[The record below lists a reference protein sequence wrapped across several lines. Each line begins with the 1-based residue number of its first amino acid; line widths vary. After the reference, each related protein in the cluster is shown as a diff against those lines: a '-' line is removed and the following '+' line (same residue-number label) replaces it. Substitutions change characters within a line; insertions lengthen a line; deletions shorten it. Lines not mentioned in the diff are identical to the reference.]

1 MSEMP
6 FILSNRDEDRKIF
19 EAMINKTMASFFR
32 TMGDGKAFS
41 GIDPYSLRRKVKEM
55 GFLPEKGIGFDAALS
70 KVEETVLANLLRTWS
85 TSYMPHLHSPALL
98 ESICSE
104 LLIAS
109 FNDSMDSWDQGPA
122 ATEVEEA
129 VIGSLLSLFG
139 YPEGSD
145 GTFTSGGSQ
154 SNISAIIAARDYY
167 LDRVFST
174 DTKKKGMPPEY
185 STLRLYTSE
194 ISHFSM
200 DKACHIMGLGY
211 DSVRKIP
218 VDDKCRIDLKA
229 FERMVEEDRAKGL
242 HPFCAVATIGTTD
255 FGSIDPIGGMREICD
270 RYGIHLHADAAYG
283 SGAIMSSTY
292 KSRLGD
298 LSLADSITID
308 FHKMFLLPISCSAV
322 LMKNGKKLECFQLH
336 ADYLNR
342 E

>member
-1 MSEMP
+1 MP

-98 ESICSE
+98 ETICSE

-129 VIGSLLSLFG
+129 VIGGLLSLFG

-185 STLRLYTSE
+185 STL
-194 ISHFSM
+194 
-200 DKACHIMGLGY
+200 
-211 DSVRKIP
+211 
-218 VDDKCRIDLKA
+218 
-229 FERMVEEDRAKGL
+229 
-242 HPFCAVATIGTTD
+242 
-255 FGSIDPIGGMREICD
+255 
-270 RYGIHLHADAAYG
+270 
-283 SGAIMSSTY
+283 
-292 KSRLGD
+292 
-298 LSLADSITID
+298 
-308 FHKMFLLPISCSAV
+308 
-322 LMKNGKKLECFQLH
+322 
-336 ADYLNR
+336 
-342 E
+342 